1 MRNTSDRNPNS
12 VNQTG
17 FNQIAIATP
26 AVSLL
31 GYWLAK
37 KGIPPEVL
45 APIAALAMAVITTLG
60 TFVRNIAKEK
70 GWTKYIG

>member
-1 MRNTSDRNPNS
+1 MNQSERNPNS

-17 FNQIAIATP
+17 VNQIAIATP

-37 KGIPPEVL
+37 KGIPPEAL
-45 APIAALAMAVITTLG
+45 APIAALAMALVTTLG
-60 TFVRNIAKEK
+60 TLIRNIAKEK

>member
-1 MRNTSDRNPNS
+1 MNKSTRNPNS

-17 FNQIAIATP
+17 FNQVAIATP

-31 GYWLAK
+31 GYWLAT
-37 KGIPPEVL
+37 KGVPPEVL
-45 APIAALAMAVITTLG
+45 APIAALAMALVTTLG
-60 TFVRNIAKEK
+60 TFFRNVAEEK